1 MDGNRIM
8 EEPEEIVDME
18 QNEEYGDEEV
28 EEQDVNATEDDF
40 TYDEFKQMIEQ
51 QEEGT
56 KNDLAEQRRANFIK
70 KGTAI
75 WHIHQGIKTGEA
87 AISFFAK
94 HGNNMPIKFVNC
106 NRRPVKQSEFKPY
119 DLVTEHNDKL
129 LDEEFYTI
137 SA

>member
-1 MDGNRIM
+1 MYDMDGNPIM
-8 EEPEEIVDME
+8 EEQEDQAME
-18 QNEEYGDEEV
+18 YDQEDEQME
-28 EEQDVNATEDDF
+28 DTNATEDDF
-40 TYDEFKQMIEQ
+40 TYDEFKYLIEM

-56 KNDLAEQRRANFIK
+56 TNHFAEQRRANFIK

-75 WHIHQGIKTGEA
+75 WHIHQGIKTGEH

-106 NRRPVKQSEFKPY
+106 NRRVVRPSEFRPY
-119 DLVTEHNDKL
+119 DLVTEHNDKKL
-129 LDEEFYTI
+129 NEEYYTI